1 MPHGSKNWISSWR
14 YSLSSVSL
22 AVFRNHLLIV
32 HIGFHVCTNSE
43 CAWQLFFSK
52 GSQCDKLSVAKTNV
66 HTDVHMHLSVQ
77 MVVLSAALRESLFLY
92 ISYTYIYRSRQR
104 PHTQVISCP
113 SMPSCAC
120 TDCLVRHL
128 PNDVWVFYYDHWFP
142 DVWWWD
148 KWWGRWQWLAY

>member
-1 MPHGSKNWISSWR
+1 M
-14 YSLSSVSL
+14 
-22 AVFRNHLLIV
+22 
-32 HIGFHVCTNSE
+32 
-43 CAWQLFFSK
+43 
-52 GSQCDKLSVAKTNV
+52 SVAKTNV
-66 HTDVHMHLSVQ
+66 HTYVRMHLSVQ

-120 TDCLVRHL
+120 TECLVRHL

-148 KWWGRWQWLAY
+148 KWWGRWQWWPDHRDGLHIECFEDQNIAGLAIAVVEYSEHEDELIRLCWGLNKPLLVQIAK